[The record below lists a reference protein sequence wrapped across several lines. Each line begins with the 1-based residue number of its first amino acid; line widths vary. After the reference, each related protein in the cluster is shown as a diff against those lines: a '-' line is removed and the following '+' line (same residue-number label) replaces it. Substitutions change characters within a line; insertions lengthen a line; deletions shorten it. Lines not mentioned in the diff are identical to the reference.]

1 MSKLYLSEKAVA
13 RCFWSAINSSACKSE
28 AQRDVNLISEL
39 SAAKVDMFPTEAG
52 SVSVGNGVYLWLI
65 AKYFSPKTVLEIGTY
80 IGRSALALLFGGRL
94 SISELY
100 TCDGSYDCLNFS
112 DYKNDMFEGDGGEII
127 DRIKYF
133 GNTSSTD
140 LLKKIHSE
148 GKKLDLIF
156 IDGRI
161 SPEDC
166 QLFSQVMSPNCVF
179 VLDDFEGIEKGVV
192 NAIMLRN
199 VFRGTML
206 IEPPVDNGD
215 EIGNL
220 ALIVPTHII
229 KLSRQQNVPVN
240 M

>member
-1 MSKLYLSEKAVA
+1 MSKIYLSEKAVA
-13 RCFWSAINSSACKSE
+13 RCFWSAIRSSACKSE

-65 AKYFSPKTVLEIGTY
+65 AKYFSPQKVLEIGTY
-80 IGRSALALLFGGRL
+80 IGRSALAILFGGQA

-100 TCDGSYDCLNFS
+100 TCDGSYDCLDFS
-112 DYKNDMFEGDGGEII
+112 DYKNEGFGPERGKII

-133 GNTSSTD
+133 GKTSSTD
-140 LLKKIHSE
+140 VLKKIDSE

-166 QLFSQVMSPNCVF
+166 QLFSRVRSQDCIF
-179 VLDDFEGIEKGVV
+179 VLDDFEGVEKGVV

-199 VFRGTML
+199 VFRNMLL
-206 IEPPVDNGD
+206 IEPPVDGDD

-220 ALIVPTHII
+220 ALIVPAHII
-229 KLSRQQNVPVN
+229 SLSRQQILPVN